1 MKKMILSLSI
11 IVFSFFGYSQTV
23 NDVPIKDI
31 PPGFMRIVGTEKI
44 LSTKVNINID
54 FGQETKFFS
63 TGNDTRVKDENGK
76 LMVFNSMVDALN
88 FFGNYGYEFEQ
99 AYAITVGSQN
109 VYHYLMRKR

>member
-1 MKKMILSLSI
+1 M
-11 IVFSFFGYSQTV
+11 Q
-23 NDVPIKDI
+23 
-31 PPGFMRIVGTEKI
+31 IVGTSKM

-54 FGQETKFFS
+54 FGQENKFF
-63 TGNDTRVKDENGK
+63 TGNDTQVKDENGK

-99 AYAITVGSQN
+99 AYAITVGGQN